1 MMFGNAKF
9 NECEFEPRR
18 DDTYVRSMFGNAKKN
33 ANSNRDAMILQV
45 VILPVVYNND
55 VW

>member
-1 MMFGNAKF
+1 MFGNANK
-9 NECEFEPRR
+9 CEFEPRR
-18 DDTYVRSMFGNAKKN
+18 DDTYVCSMFGNAKKKN